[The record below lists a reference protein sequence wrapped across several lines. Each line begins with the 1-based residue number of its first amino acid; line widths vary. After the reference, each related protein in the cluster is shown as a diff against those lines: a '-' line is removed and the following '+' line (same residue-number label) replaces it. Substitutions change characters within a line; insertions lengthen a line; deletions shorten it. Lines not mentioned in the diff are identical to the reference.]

1 MSRVELIRNKN
12 PKFFVSVG
20 IGFNPLLK
28 EA

>member
-12 PKFFVSVG
+12 PTFFVSVG
-20 IGFNPLLK
+20 IGFNRLLK